1 MITANRAGKCNFA
14 ANRASLIRCVV
25 VAEIQSNDSYREY
38 VDKILINN
46 QQTGISKQYFFEIL
60 ILIK

>member
-14 ANRASLIRCVV
+14 ANRASLIRYVV

-38 VDKILINN
+38 VDKILIKQSTNRN
-46 QQTGISKQYFFEIL
+46 Q
-60 ILIK
+60 